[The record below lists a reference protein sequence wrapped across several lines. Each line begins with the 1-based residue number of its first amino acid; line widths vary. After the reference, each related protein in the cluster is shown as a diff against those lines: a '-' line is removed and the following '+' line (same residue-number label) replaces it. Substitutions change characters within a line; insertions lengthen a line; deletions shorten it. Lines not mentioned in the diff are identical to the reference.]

1 MSYGRAVLI
10 LAVFV
15 LATLAAMPVQAVLLL
30 VAPDAARRFGW
41 RYWWFLARLT
51 DTRIIPSGEQVK
63 GGVLIAANHSSW
75 LDIIVLGA
83 IRPASFIAK
92 REVES
97 WPFFGLIA
105 KLGRTIFVDRD
116 SRRAVLAPQAEMRER
131 LAAGDTLILFP
142 EGTSSDGN
150 RVLRFRSALL
160 SAADTD
166 SSGRPVTV
174 QPVTIAYLNLWGIPL
189 DRRRRPQFAWYGD
202 MPLMPHLWQ
211 ALCLGPVD
219 VAVIFHPAMTIGQAG
234 GRKALAAYCEQSIR
248 DALPRR

>member
-1 MSYGRAVLI
+1 MSYGRAIVI

-15 LATLAAMPVQAVLLL
+15 LATILAMPAQALLL
-30 VAPDAARRFGW
+30 RLAPEAARRFGW
-41 RYWWFLARLT
+41 RYWRFLARLT
-51 DTRIIPSGEQVK
+51 DTRILPVGEPVA
-63 GGVLIAANHSSW
+63 GGVLICANHTSW

-83 IRPASFIAK
+83 LRPASFIAK
-92 REVES
+92 REVEG

-105 KLGRTIFVDRD
+105 RLGRTIFVDRD
-116 SRRAVLAPQAEMRER
+116 NRRALIAPQAEMRQR

-150 RVLRFRSALL
+150 RVLAFRSALL
-160 SAADTD
+160 GAADAD
-166 SSGRPVTV
+166 VDGNPVPV
-174 QPVTIAYLNLWGIPL
+174 QPVTIAYRNLWGIPL

-202 MPLMPHLWQ
+202 MALLPHLWE

-219 VAVIFHPAMTIGQAG
+219 VAVIFHPARTLREAG
-234 GRKALAAYCEQSIR
+234 DRKALARYCEKAIR